1 MTKRILFVDDEPMV
15 LSGLQRSLRSMR
27 EEWEMA
33 FVTSGSDALQR
44 MEQQQ
49 FDIIVTDMRM
59 PGMSGTELLEE
70 VKRRFPQCFRM
81 VLSGQADKESILK
94 AVDPTHQ
101 YLAKPCDTNE
111 LRKRLIW
118 AFSVRN
124 LLKNEELQAVVS
136 SLQAL
141 PSLPTL
147 YLDVTRELGRSEPS
161 ITRIARLIS
170 EDMAMTAK
178 MLQLVN
184 SAFFGLRSQVSS
196 PMQAV
201 QLLGLDT
208 LRALVLS
215 THVFNRFRTEIL
227 GEAETSYLWT
237 HSMASASFAKHIAES
252 EKVSRRMVDDCFT
265 AGLLHDSGKLILA
278 SVLSDKYARVLA
290 LVRRRDRS
298 LLAAEAEVLGC
309 NHAEIAAY
317 LLGSWGLPEAVVEGV
332 AWHHQPGGNPTK
344 GFSPAVAAHAA
355 SCLHEEQNPF
365 WMSDREPLDL
375 KFLEENGMSDR
386 DQSWR
391 ALVRNLA
398 GASPHEHNQ
407 EKSLRGESSPADDE
421 SRQRQDAADSLGS
434 LRIGGKGAD

>member
-15 LSGLQRSLRSMR
+15 LSGLQRSLRAMGQ
-27 EEWEMA
+27 EWEMA
-33 FVTSGSDALQR
+33 FVTSGSEALQR
-44 MEQQQ
+44 MAQQP

-70 VKRRFPQCFRM
+70 VKHRFPQCFRM
-81 VLSGQADKESILK
+81 VLSGQADQESILK
-94 AVDPTHQ
+94 AVDPAHQ

-111 LRKRLIW
+111 LRKRLTW
-118 AFSVRN
+118 AFSVRS
-124 LLKNEELQAVVS
+124 LLDSEELQAVVS

-141 PSLPTL
+141 PSLPSL
-147 YLDVTRELGRSEPS
+147 YLEVTRELECNEPS

-215 THVFNRFRTEIL
+215 THVFDQFRTEIL
-227 GEAETSYLWT
+227 GEAEVSYLWT

-278 SVLSDKYARVLA
+278 SVLSDKYARVLQ
-290 LVRRRDRS
+290 LVRREGRDFP
-298 LLAAEAEVLGC
+298 AAEKEVLGC
-309 NHAEIAAY
+309 NHAEVAAY

-332 AWHHQPGGNPTK
+332 AWHHHPAAGPAI

-355 SCLHEEQNPF
+355 THLHHEQHPF
-365 WMSDREPLDL
+365 WLFDHTAMDL
-375 KFLEENGMSDR
+375 GFLE
-386 DQSWR
+386 QSGLSGREERWR
-391 ALVRNLA
+391 KLVREL
-398 GASPHEHNQ
+398 
-407 EKSLRGESSPADDE
+407 
-421 SRQRQDAADSLGS
+421 DAATTRKQEPTKPATQDGPIQTGPDSP
-434 LRIGGKGAD
+434 RKGDAP